1 MARKK
6 DGAKESANRRR
17 VAEDVARIRSAGIP
31 VLAKD
36 IAESLSMST
45 VTVGKHLRAL
55 GLSFHGPM
63 GWYGPDEGEYS
74 AGTRAPNAG
83 CAPSST
89 VDGAMA
95 EADHPDS
102 RRPLRVVLADAGR
115 ERVIEDMGDQARMS
129 WRTVATCGSAAA
141 FRRRPWTTSS
151 AACRTPLTGGWGTTG
166 LADLVPRRRGGPVL
180 ARAAHCLAVLVPLG
194 LVCWM
199 AMDEVRRTL

>member
-74 AGTRAPNAG
+74 AWTRAPNAG
-83 CAPSST
+83 APRVPRSMGPWPRQTIRLSSAAAS
-89 VDGAMA
+89 G
-95 EADHPDS
+95 S
-102 RRPLRVVLADAGR
+102 GRRPDA
-115 ERVIEDMGDQARMS
+115 ERVIEDMGDQAEEFVEDGGDLWLGCSVPKEAVDDLQRRLQDAVDGWLGDNGFS
-129 WRTVATCGSAAA
+129 RPCSA
-141 FRRRPWTTSS
+141 S
-151 AACRTPLTGGWGTTG
+151 
-166 LADLVPRRRGGPVL
+166 
-180 ARAAHCLAVLVPLG
+180 
-194 LVCWM
+194 
-199 AMDEVRRTL
+199 